1 MDDLV
6 DTVVVGGGVIGLA
19 IARSLA
25 LDGRDVI
32 VLERAR
38 EIGTE
43 TSSRN
48 SEVIHAGIYYPPES
62 LKARLCVTGRE
73 LLYTYARAREVN
85 HRQCGKL
92 IVATSEPERATLERI
107 HANAI
112 ASGVHD
118 LEPIGRDRIA
128 TLAPCVRAVAAL
140 WSPRTG
146 IIDSHGLMARLRAD
160 AEEAGAALAF
170 ETPALGIEA
179 DDQGRYVIQT
189 PDFRLG
195 CHRLVNAAGL
205 GAQALARSLRTSSPA
220 DVPARYLAKGT
231 YFTSSPAP
239 ALDCLVYPVPAS
251 ASLGIHATIDLAGQV
266 RWGPD
271 QQWVDEI
278 DYAVESSRAR
288 DCEAAVR
295 RFIELPAHARFEPT
309 YAGIRPKVQAPGEPM
324 RDFMIVDGAPRGAPG
339 LVHLFGMESPGL
351 TACLAIAAHVRE
363 LLHG

>member
-1 MDDLV
+1 MDELV
-6 DTVVVGGGVIGLA
+6 DTVVVGAGVIGLA
-19 IARSLA
+19 IARALA
-25 LDGRDVI
+25 RDGREVI

-38 EIGTE
+38 DIGTE

-62 LKARLCVTGRE
+62 LKARLCVTGRD
-73 LLYTYARAREVN
+73 LLYTYAQDREVR

-92 IVATSEPERATLERI
+92 IVATSEEERATLERI

-112 ASGVHD
+112 ASGVDD

-128 TLAPCVRAVAAL
+128 ALAPCVKAVAAL

-160 AEEAGAALAF
+160 AEEAGVALAI
-170 ETPALGIEA
+170 ETPAYAIEI
-179 DDQGRYVIQT
+179 DGQGRYVVRT
-189 PDFRLG
+189 PDFQLG

-205 GAQALARSLRTSSPA
+205 GAQDLARSLRTPSA
-220 DVPARYLAKGT
+220 TRVPARYLAKGT

-239 ALDCLVYPVPAS
+239 QLDCLVYPVPAS
-251 ASLGIHATIDLAGQV
+251 ASLGIHATIDLGGQV

-271 QQWVDEI
+271 QEWVDEV
-278 DYAVESSRAR
+278 DYAVDPARAR

-295 RFIELPAHARFEPT
+295 RFIELPAHANFEPT

-324 RDFMIVDGAPRGAPG
+324 RDFMIVDGAHSGAPG
-339 LVHLFGMESPGL
+339 LVQLFGMESPGL
-351 TACLAIAAHVRE
+351 TACLAIAAYVRD
-363 LLHG
+363 LVHG